1 MTPAPLPDR
10 SELVVGFAH
19 SAYRMA
25 DEFRSRGEAG
35 PHFEARSVDELRERI
50 ADAHVLVVSGFWRNE
65 FVERAP
71 NLRFIQS
78 ISAGTDQY
86 DRALL
91 GQRGIRL
98 ASAQGAN
105 EEAVAEH
112 AMALILGLARFL
124 HIGRDNQAKRLWR
137 GMISDPMQREKELA
151 GSTLLVVGLGRIGT
165 RLAGLARA
173 FRMRVIGLKRDPSSA
188 SGMVDA
194 IFGPDRLHEALAQ
207 ADFVALTCPLTPETE
222 GLIGP
227 AELKAMRRTTYLIN
241 VARGRVVDEAAL
253 IAALERGL
261 IAGAGLDCVQE
272 EPLPASSPL
281 WRFENVMITPHTAGE
296 TQRYESNVIDLLQE
310 NLARLYR
317 GETTLKN
324 QIV

>member
-1 MTPAPLPDR
+1 MTSTPLPDR
-10 SELVVGFAH
+10 KELVIGFAH
-19 SAYRMA
+19 AAYRMA
-25 DEFRSRGEAG
+25 DEFRSRDAEM
-35 PHFEARSVDELRERI
+35 PHFEARSVEELRDRI
-50 ADAHVLVVSGFWRNE
+50 PEASVVVVSGFWRNE
-65 FVERAP
+65 FVDRAP
-71 NLRFIQS
+71 KLRFIQS

-91 GQRGIRL
+91 QSRGIRL

-112 AMALILGLARFL
+112 AMTLILGLARAL
-124 HIGRDNQAKRLWR
+124 HTGRDNQAKRLWR
-137 GMISDPMQREKELA
+137 GMISDPAQRERELA
-151 GSTLLVVGLGRIGT
+151 GSTLLVIGLGRIGS
-165 RLAGLARA
+165 RLAAIARA
-173 FRMRVIGLKRDPSSA
+173 FRMRVIGLKRNVASA
-188 SGMVDA
+188 SGTVDEV
-194 IFGPDRLHEALAQ
+194 FGPERLHEALAQ

-227 AELKAMRRTTYLIN
+227 SELRAMRRSASLIN
-241 VARGRVVDEAAL
+241 VARGRVVDEAAM

-281 WRFENVMITPHTAGE
+281 WAMPNVIITPHTAGE
-296 TQRYESNVIDLLQE
+296 TQRYEANVIDLLQE
-310 NLARLYR
+310 NLGRLYR
-317 GETTLKN
+317 GEAALKN

>member
-1 MTPAPLPDR
+1 MTSSSLPDQGK
-10 SELVVGFAH
+10 LVIGFAH
-19 SAYRMA
+19 AAYRMA
-25 DEFRSRGEAG
+25 DEFRSRDGTSLL
-35 PHFEARSVDELRERI
+35 FEARSVEELRDRI
-50 ADAHVLVVSGFWRNE
+50 PEADIVVVSGLWRNE
-65 FVERAP
+65 FVERSP
-71 NLRFIQS
+71 KLRFIQS

-91 GQRGIRL
+91 QRHGIRL

-112 AMALILGLARFL
+112 AMALILGLARAL
-124 HIGRDNQAKRLWR
+124 HTGRDNQAKRQWR
-137 GMISDPMQREKELA
+137 GMISDPAQRERELS
-151 GSTLLVVGLGRIGT
+151 GSTLLVIGLGRIGS
-165 RLAGLARA
+165 RLAALARA
-173 FRMRVIGLKRDPSSA
+173 FRMRVIGLKRNLASA
-188 SGMVDA
+188 TGTVDA
-194 IFGPDRLHEALAQ
+194 VFGPDGLHEALAQ

-222 GLIGP
+222 GLIGA
-227 AELKAMRRTTYLIN
+227 AELKAMRRTASLIN
-241 VARGRVVDEAAL
+241 VARGRVVDEPAL
-253 IAALERGL
+253 IMALERGA

-281 WRFENVMITPHTAGE
+281 WAMENVIITPHTAGE

-317 GETTLKN
+317 GETALKN

>member
-1 MTPAPLPDR
+1 MPSVDLPDR
-10 SELVVGFAH
+10 ANLVVGFAH
-19 SAYRMA
+19 AAYRMA
-25 DEFRSRGEAG
+25 DEFRSRETDH
-35 PHFEARSVDELRERI
+35 PYFETRSVEELRDRI
-50 ADAHVLVVSGFWRNE
+50 PEADVLVVSGFWRNE

-71 NLRFIQS
+71 KLRFIQS

-91 GQRGIRL
+91 QSRGIRL

-112 AMALILGLARFL
+112 AMALILGLARGL
-124 HIGRDNQAKRLWR
+124 HTGRDNQAKRHWR
-137 GMISDPMQREKELA
+137 GMISDPAQRERELA
-151 GSTLLVVGLGRIGT
+151 GSTLLIVGLGRIGS
-165 RLAGLARA
+165 RLAAIARA
-173 FRMRVIGLKRDPSSA
+173 FRMRLIGLRRNTA
-188 SGMVDA
+188 AAAGVVDEV
-194 IFGPDRLHEALAQ
+194 FGPERLHEALAQ

-227 AELKAMRRTTYLIN
+227 AELRAMRRDASLIN
-241 VARGRVVDEAAL
+241 VARGRVVNEEAL

-272 EPLPASSPL
+272 EPLPPTSPL
-281 WRFENVMITPHTAGE
+281 WTMPNVILTPHTAGE

-317 GETTLKN
+317 GETALKN